1 MAAVNGYAL
10 GGGCEVT
17 YFSILITCKCHF
29 LDTHVWQLEGA
40 FVTSVSVCLAVHS
53 SNRPHQPLGDF
64 ICTFHVINS
73 MPWLWLSVVT

>member
-17 YFSILITCKCHF
+17 YFSFVIHRKCQF

-40 FVTSVSVCLAVHS
+40 LVTSVSVCLAVHS
-53 SNRPHQPLGDF
+53 
-64 ICTFHVINS
+64 
-73 MPWLWLSVVT
+73 